1 MVEEKKKKTA
11 KQRPPRRSRLRRF
24 GSVVKWMF
32 ILGILGC
39 LFAGGAVAGYVTS
52 IVKDDPV
59 RPEELIQQQVGL
71 NAITG
76 FAYFSDGQPIGQLRT
91 EEDRRLIE
99 FNDIPQLV
107 IDAVLAIE
115 DNNFYNHKGV
125 DFSGTLRAVKQKV
138 LNESTQT
145 GEALL
150 PSSLHGACS

>member
-1 MVEEKKKKTA
+1 MVEENKKKTA
-11 KQRPPRRSRLRRF
+11 KQRPPRRSWLRRF

-32 ILGILGC
+32 ILGILGI

-59 RPEELIQQQVGL
+59 RTEELIQQEVSQ

-125 DFSGTLRAVKQKV
+125 DFNGTLRAVKQRR
-138 LNESTQT
+138 
-145 GEALL
+145 
-150 PSSLHGACS
+150 